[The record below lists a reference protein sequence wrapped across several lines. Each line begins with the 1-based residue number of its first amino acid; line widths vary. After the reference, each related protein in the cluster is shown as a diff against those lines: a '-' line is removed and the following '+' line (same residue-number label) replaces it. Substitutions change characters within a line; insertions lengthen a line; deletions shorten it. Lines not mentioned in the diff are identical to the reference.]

1 MTFLRT
7 QCILKFFNSDQW
19 LWSLVHV
26 FCICIFFAQLGQL
39 LPNYF
44 APSTTKTEVSDVQ
57 LKDVDFPL
65 NIKVCV
71 KPGFNRTALKDI
83 GYRDEADFILGRSIY
98 NRYGIIGWGG
108 NTKGGKAKTS
118 AKEVFDEAKT
128 KLKNDHFDR
137 ISLTTHAGDKSGNL
151 LKDLSLENINLV
163 SPCYNLNLNNI
174 TRLVKNGIRWVN
186 IFLHGDKIAK
196 NNWTIEVKLQEQSL
210 VTARE
215 IVEHRFYSKG
225 DAMKLDF
232 GSLKLLKYIVKL
244 KEDIFVEEDP
254 RNDCRNYPNS
264 DFASY
269 KECDSKYLTNRVK
282 DLGKG
287 LDLMP
292 PWIVDDF
299 ESILVRPVFVPNK
312 TLGLNCTKLTQFTVV
327 VFDSVCNQGPTECFF
342 FFKYLKRSWVF
353 PGSFFNFCS
362 GLSWY
367 LGYFQVFW
375 VYRVFPLLHV

>member
-1 MTFLRT
+1 M
-7 QCILKFFNSDQW
+7 
-19 LWSLVHV
+19 
-26 FCICIFFAQLGQL
+26 
-39 LPNYF
+39 
-44 APSTTKTEVSDVQ
+44 
-57 LKDVDFPL
+57 
-65 NIKVCV
+65 
-71 KPGFNRTALKDI
+71 
-83 GYRDEADFILGRSIY
+83 GRSIY

-108 NTKGGKAKTS
+108 HTKGGKAKTS

-174 TRLVKNGIRWVN
+174 TMLVKNGIRWVN

-215 IVEHRFYSKG
+215 IVEHRFYSKV

-312 TLGLNCTKLTQFTVV
+312 TLGLKCTKLTQFTVV
-327 VFDSVCNQGPTECFF
+327 VFNSVCDQGPTECFF
-342 FFKYLKRSWVF
+342 S
-353 PGSFFNFCS
+353 SS
-362 GLSWY
+362 I
-367 LGYFQVFW
+367 
-375 VYRVFPLLHV
+375 